1 MIRIKIKRKTLK
13 RLELAFTVIA
23 WCASF
28 GAVWMI
34 FFAQLGR

>member
-28 GAVWMI
+28 TAVWVI
-34 FFAQLGR
+34 FFLQLGR